1 MEDKKTK
8 KKTKKNKEWVK
19 NIDTTAEEKRHIK
32 NLQKKINDNA
42 FEKIENYII
51 YDVDKQELP
60 KGFIKKDNSLDTKN
74 TKPLGKN
81 LEKMI
86 ERKRRN
92 LELEIEK
99 KGLENKNVISAKGIS
114 TSNINLDLWN
124 DNCNSN
130 SNSYFNDK
138 STTIK
143 FPNTTNISV
152 PKIALPHPGNSYNPR
167 VQDSKNLIDSIT
179 SNNSH
184 LLELAKY
191 KDHLKNLRNSKLDQL
206 SDSDSDSNSDDDSES
221 ENECDSKE
229 NNKSAEAKKI
239 TAVQNNK
246 MTKTERNKLRQ
257 RKINRMKNEEKL
269 KKKLVKVEISNI
281 KSFKRFEK
289 EKKKLE
295 IAELEEQKKK
305 EDLKSKRD
313 KLLSA
318 GAFIDSNEIKLLNDS
333 SLRKVA
339 KNDYVRDKFTNILNQ
354 GLIGG
359 YNYLTSK
366 DDRQNKK

>member
-60 KGFIKKDNSLDTKN
+60 KGFIKIDNGLNTKN

-92 LELEIEK
+92 IELEIEK
-99 KGLENKNVISAKGIS
+99 KILDNKNAVSNKCVN
-114 TSNINLDLWN
+114 TSNNNLDLWN

-130 SNSYFNDK
+130 DK
-138 STTIK
+138 TISIK

-179 SNNSH
+179 SNNAH

-206 SDSDSDSNSDDDSES
+206 SKSDSESNSDDDSDS
-221 ENECDSKE
+221 ENESYSKE
-229 NNKSAEAKKI
+229 NNKSAEAKKT

-257 RKINRMKNEEKL
+257 RKINRMMNEEKL

-354 GLIGG
+354 GLIGD

-366 DDRQNKK
+366 DDKQNKK